1 MLLILPKLI
10 VQYDNTME
18 LVEDFEREYCK
29 EEKEEVR

>member
-18 LVEDFEREYCK
+18 LVEDFEREYYK